1 MAVDGRV
8 PEYQSENKVWD
19 AVYFCCNVARDRRTE
34 NLCQVD
40 AVTPRGTMN
49 RQKCPQAEVCATA
62 KVVRVKGR
70 PGWPAVR
77 ACKQP
82 LLRSETCKKIVFF
95 VPNLEQI
102 ESEKKGEREKE
113 TRQQRRAHVRRQQ
126 IRRGRVYQKPCV
138 FGWRNMCLW

>member
-1 MAVDGRV
+1 
-8 PEYQSENKVWD
+8 VWD

-82 LLRSETCKKIVFF
+82 LLRSETCKKSCSSCQTWNKLKVR
-95 VPNLEQI
+95 
-102 ESEKKGEREKE
+102 KREKE
-113 TRQQRRAHVRRQQ
+113 RRKQDNRGVLMLEDSKSDAGAYTKSHAFSAGAICASGDEPPVREAIGVQSA
-126 IRRGRVYQKPCV
+126 
-138 FGWRNMCLW
+138 